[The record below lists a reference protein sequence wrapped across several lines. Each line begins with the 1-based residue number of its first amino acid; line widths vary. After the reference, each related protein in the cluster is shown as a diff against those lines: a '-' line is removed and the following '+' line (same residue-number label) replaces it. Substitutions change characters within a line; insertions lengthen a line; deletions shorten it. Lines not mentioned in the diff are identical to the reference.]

1 MVITSTVLTRI
12 RTTTTIVDADTAA
25 CLHAETPVSDMVD
38 MVTTTA
44 QANRMIT
51 EAVTITVTIM
61 ATITIPIAM
70 VAATIAEVALSVTA
84 TTMAAHKEAEVSA
97 TVL

>member
-1 MVITSTVLTRI
+1 M
-12 RTTTTIVDADTAA
+12 DADTAA

-51 EAVTITVTIM
+51 ATVM

-70 VAATIAEVALSVTA
+70 VVATIAEVALSVTA

>member
-25 CLHAETPVSDMVD
+25 CLHAETPVSDIVD

-51 EAVTITVTIM
+51 EAVTIT

>member
-1 MVITSTVLTRI
+1 
-12 RTTTTIVDADTAA
+12 
-25 CLHAETPVSDMVD
+25 MVD

-51 EAVTITVTIM
+51 EAVM
-61 ATITIPIAM
+61 ATITIPIVM

>member
-1 MVITSTVLTRI
+1 M
-12 RTTTTIVDADTAA
+12 DADTAA

-38 MVTTTA
+38 MVTTTT

-51 EAVTITVTIM
+51 EAVM

-70 VAATIAEVALSVTA
+70 VVATIAEVALSVTA

>member
-51 EAVTITVTIM
+51 EAVTITVTI
-61 ATITIPIAM
+61 TIPIVM

>member
-51 EAVTITVTIM
+51 ATVM
-61 ATITIPIAM
+61 ATITIPIVM

>member
-51 EAVTITVTIM
+51 ATVM

-70 VAATIAEVALSVTA
+70 VVATIAEVALSVTA

>member
-1 MVITSTVLTRI
+1 
-12 RTTTTIVDADTAA
+12 
-25 CLHAETPVSDMVD
+25 MVD
-38 MVTTTA
+38 MVTTTT

-51 EAVTITVTIM
+51 EAVM

-70 VAATIAEVALSVTA
+70 VVATIAEVALSVTA
-84 TTMAAHKEAEVSA
+84 TTMAAHNEAEVSA

>member
-1 MVITSTVLTRI
+1 
-12 RTTTTIVDADTAA
+12 
-25 CLHAETPVSDMVD
+25 MVD
-38 MVTTTA
+38 MVTTTT

-51 EAVTITVTIM
+51 EAVM

-70 VAATIAEVALSVTA
+70 VVATIAEVALSVTA

>member
-1 MVITSTVLTRI
+1 M
-12 RTTTTIVDADTAA
+12 DADTAA

-51 EAVTITVTIM
+51 ATVM

>member
-38 MVTTTA
+38 MVTTTV

-51 EAVTITVTIM
+51 ATVM
-61 ATITIPIAM
+61 VTITIPIVM